1 MHRLNLTIDESLY
14 EQVRAVSFIEKKSIS
29 QMIRES
35 LSEYIEKNSK
45 TKQQANLILEADDEK
60 EILSIL
66 ANDEF
71 TSNEDFKSKFNLWKY
86 RIQRHLKRSFP
97 NMIENFKKKYSIL
110 FKTYQMEM
118 LKDWQEMTYLQFY
131 RVRVSKYRI
140 LFHMSE
146 EEIQI
151 LKVDSRGDVY
161 K

>member
-1 MHRLNLTIDESLY
+1 MHRLNLTIDEELY

-71 TSNEDFKSKFNLWKY
+71 TSNEDFKNKFKL
-86 RIQRHLKRSFP
+86 
-97 NMIENFKKKYSIL
+97 
-110 FKTYQMEM
+110 
-118 LKDWQEMTYLQFY
+118 
-131 RVRVSKYRI
+131 
-140 LFHMSE
+140 
-146 EEIQI
+146 
-151 LKVDSRGDVY
+151 
-161 K
+161 